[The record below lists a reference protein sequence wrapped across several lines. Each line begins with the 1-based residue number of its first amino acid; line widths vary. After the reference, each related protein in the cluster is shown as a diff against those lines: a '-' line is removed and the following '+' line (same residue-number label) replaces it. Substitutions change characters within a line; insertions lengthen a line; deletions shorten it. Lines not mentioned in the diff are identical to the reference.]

1 MLKRFFSGGKA
12 MSKKDVIF
20 SLMLGFLI
28 ASTRLMLMISIL
40 NSNIIVGMGT
50 VLNAVAL
57 VLFAVWIKLK
67 E

>member
-1 MLKRFFSGGKA
+1 
-12 MSKKDVIF
+12 MSKKDIIF

-28 ASTRLMLMISIL
+28 ASTLLMLLISIL
-40 NSNIIVGMGT
+40 DRNVMVGMGT